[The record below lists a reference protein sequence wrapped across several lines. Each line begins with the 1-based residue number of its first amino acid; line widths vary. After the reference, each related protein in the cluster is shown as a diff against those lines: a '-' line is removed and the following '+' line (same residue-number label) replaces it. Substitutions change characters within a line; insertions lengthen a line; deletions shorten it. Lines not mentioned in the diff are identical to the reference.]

1 MFDLIVAS
9 TNRPLRE
16 RSPTSKASAI
26 AVHVAVVALVVGASV
41 VRVANRLPSVPTVW
55 AFTAP
60 PPFPTSPP
68 PPPPSSRALKPRAS
82 PSSSHETPAA
92 PMEPP
97 PNSTAEA
104 TTGNASA
111 RDDVDG
117 VSDRSVDGGIPT
129 GTAGGLVGGF
139 GPPVPV
145 PPLRP
150 TTPSPQ
156 APVRITGQM
165 AAPMLLHRVEP
176 VYPAAAS
183 FVHLSGVV
191 VLEVVVDAQGRVDSV
206 KVLRSRHPLLDNAA
220 IEALKQ
226 WRYSPLVLNGRTTP
240 FILSVT
246 FTFDAGAGD

>member
-1 MFDLIVAS
+1 ML
-9 TNRPLRE
+9 
-16 RSPTSKASAI
+16 AI
-26 AVHVAVVALVVGASV
+26 AAHVAVVALVVGASV

-55 AFTAP
+55 AFTTSP
-60 PPFPTSPP
+60 PLPTSPL

-82 PSSSHETPAA
+82 TLTSHETRA
-92 PMEPP
+92 PTEPP
-97 PNSTAEA
+97 LNSKAEA
-104 TTGNASA
+104 AAGNASA
-111 RDDVDG
+111 HDDADG
-117 VSDRSVDGGIPT
+117 DSDGGVDAGTPT

-139 GPPVPV
+139 GPAVPV

-150 TTPSPQ
+150 TTPLLQ

-165 AAPMLLHRVEP
+165 APPTLPNRVEP
-176 VYPAAAS
+176 VYPPAAS

-246 FTFDAGAGD
+246 FNFDAGASY